1 MPSMLRAIINDLLA
15 REPDFEVV
23 GASGAQEDALL
34 RARQVQADMLI
45 TGGGGGGSCCLE
57 AILCG
62 PPLSIV
68 AIAEDGRDAAAVTLV
83 RQQIDLEAADDVIDA
98 IRRVAGRH

>member
-1 MPSMLRAIINDLLA
+1 MLRAIVNDLLA
-15 REPDFEVV
+15 RESDFEVV
-23 GASGAQEDALL
+23 GASETGEDALL

-45 TGGGGGGSCCLE
+45 TAADGGGTCLR

-68 AIAEDGRDAAAVTLV
+68 AIGEDGRDAAAVTFV
-83 RQQIDLEAADDVIDA
+83 RQEIDLEAADDVVEA
-98 IRRVAGRH
+98 IRRVAGKR